1 LISTLLPI
9 RIEME
14 IIHIKT
20 AKHLDEIRQLFRE
33 YENFLGVDLCF
44 QGFEEELARL
54 PGEYAP
60 PKGSFLLA
68 VNGKNTAGCVA
79 LREFNGDVC
88 EMKRLYLRPKYR
100 GVGLGRKLGEKIIE
114 EAARI
119 GYSSIRLD
127 TLKNLKEAMGLYES
141 LGFKRVDPYY
151 DNPLP
156 GVMYWELQ
164 LKDDYRAKE

>member
-1 LISTLLPI
+1 
-9 RIEME
+9 ME

-60 PKGSFLLA
+60 PKGTLLLA
-68 VNGKNTAGCVA
+68 VDGKNTAGCVA
-79 LREFNGDVC
+79 LREFKGDAC
-88 EMKRLYLRPKYR
+88 EMKRLYLRPEYR
-100 GVGLGRKLGEKIIE
+100 GVGLGRKLAKKIIE
-114 EAARI
+114 EAERI

-127 TLKNLKEAMGLYES
+127 TLKNLKEAMGLYAS

-156 GVMYWELQ
+156 GVIYWELQ
-164 LKDDYRAKE
+164 LKDDYKAKE

>member
-1 LISTLLPI
+1 
-9 RIEME
+9 MK
-14 IIHIKT
+14 IIHVRT
-20 AKHLDEIRQLFRE
+20 AKHLGEIRQLFRE

-54 PGEYAP
+54 PGKYAS
-60 PKGSFLLA
+60 PKGSLLLA
-68 VNGKNTAGCVA
+68 VDGKNTAGCVA
-79 LREFNGDVC
+79 LREFNDGTC

-100 GVGLGRKLGEKIIE
+100 GVGLGRKLAKKIIE

-141 LGFKRVDPYY
+141 LGFKQVEPYY

-164 LKDDYRAKE
+164 LKR

>member
-14 IIHIKT
+14 IIHVKT
-20 AKHLDEIRQLFRE
+20 AKHLDEIRQLFRK

-60 PKGSFLLA
+60 PKGSLLLA
-68 VNGKNTAGCVA
+68 VDGKNTAGCVA
-79 LREFNGDVC
+79 VREFNCDVC

-100 GVGLGRKLGEKIIE
+100 GVGLGRKLAKKIIE
-114 EAARI
+114 EAERI

-151 DNPLP
+151 ENPLP
-156 GVMYWELQ
+156 DVIYWELQ
-164 LKDDYRAKE
+164 LKG

>member
-1 LISTLLPI
+1 
-9 RIEME
+9 ME

-33 YENFLGVDLCF
+33 YENYLGVDLCF
-44 QGFEEELARL
+44 QGFEDELARL
-54 PGEYAP
+54 PGEYAS
-60 PKGSFLLA
+60 PKGSLLLA
-68 VNGKNTAGCVA
+68 VDGKNTAGCVA
-79 LREFNGDVC
+79 VRKYNGDVC

-100 GVGLGRKLGEKIIE
+100 GVGLGRKLAEKIIK
-114 EAARI
+114 EAERI

-127 TLKNLKEAMGLYES
+127 TLKKLKEAMGLYES

-156 GVMYWELQ
+156 GVIYWELQ
-164 LKDDYRAKE
+164 LKG

>member
-1 LISTLLPI
+1 
-9 RIEME
+9 ME
-14 IIHIKT
+14 IIRVKT

-44 QGFEEELARL
+44 QGFEEELAKL
-54 PGEYAP
+54 PGEYIP
-60 PKGSFLLA
+60 PKGSLLLA
-68 VNGKNTAGCVA
+68 VDGKNTAGCVA
-79 LREFNGDVC
+79 LRGFNGDVC
-88 EMKRLYLRPKYR
+88 EMKRLYLRSEYR
-100 GVGLGRKLGEKIIE
+100 GYGIGRKLSKKIIE
-114 EAARI
+114 EAERI

-151 DNPLP
+151 DNALP

>member
-1 LISTLLPI
+1 
-9 RIEME
+9 ME
-14 IIHIKT
+14 IIHVKT
-20 AKHLDEIRQLFRE
+20 AKHLNEICQLFRE

-60 PKGSFLLA
+60 PKGSLLLA
-68 VNGKNTAGCVA
+68 VDGKNTAGCVA
-79 LREFNGDVC
+79 VREFNGDVC
-88 EMKRLYLRPKYR
+88 EMKRLYLRSKYR
-100 GVGLGRKLGEKIIE
+100 GVGLGRKLAEKIIE

-127 TLKNLKEAMGLYES
+127 TLKNLKEAMGLYKS

-156 GVMYWELQ
+156 GVTYWELQ
-164 LKDDYRAKE
+164 LKGSKGLERILKDAP